1 MICYLMIVHNTC
13 RQAELPDGAEVDIRS
28 VGEGDGPHLLH
39 GRLQPQGGLF
49 LLDAEHD
56 CRSHTLIPSLLNYTQ
71 QKLGSFTC

>member
-13 RQAELPDGAEVDIRS
+13 RQAELPDGAEADIRS

-56 CRSHTLIPSLLNYTQ
+56 CR
-71 QKLGSFTC
+71 